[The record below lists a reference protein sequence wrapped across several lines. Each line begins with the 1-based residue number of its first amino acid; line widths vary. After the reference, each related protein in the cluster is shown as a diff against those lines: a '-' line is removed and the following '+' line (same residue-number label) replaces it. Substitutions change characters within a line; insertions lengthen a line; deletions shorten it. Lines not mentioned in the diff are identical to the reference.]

1 MDYFTYGTV
10 EFRSQ
15 DFVRNEEKYI
25 LFFWT
30 GFWGSF
36 FSLLVL
42 DRLFDI
48 CIRISLLLVQGPT
61 DLYQSL
67 EFRKL
72 VEVEY
77 ARP

>member
-25 LFFWT
+25 LFWT

-36 FSLLVL
+36 SFSLLVRRSAL
-42 DRLFDI
+42 RYLYKNIITTRTRSDGFI
-48 CIRISLLLVQGPT
+48 PVIRVL
-61 DLYQSL
+61 
-67 EFRKL
+67 
-72 VEVEY
+72 
-77 ARP
+77 

>member
-36 FSLLVL
+36 FFAFSSRSALRYLYKNIITTRTRSDGFIPVIRVL
-42 DRLFDI
+42 
-48 CIRISLLLVQGPT
+48 
-61 DLYQSL
+61 
-67 EFRKL
+67 
-72 VEVEY
+72 
-77 ARP
+77 

>member
-25 LFFWT
+25 LFWT

-36 FSLLVL
+36 FFAFSSKIGSSIFV
-42 DRLFDI
+42 
-48 CIRISLLLVQGPT
+48 
-61 DLYQSL
+61 
-67 EFRKL
+67 
-72 VEVEY
+72 
-77 ARP
+77 